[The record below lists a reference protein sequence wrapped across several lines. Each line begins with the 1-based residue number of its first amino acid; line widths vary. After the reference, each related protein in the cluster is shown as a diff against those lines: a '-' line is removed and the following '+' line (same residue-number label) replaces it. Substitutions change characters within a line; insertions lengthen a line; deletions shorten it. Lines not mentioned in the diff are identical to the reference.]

1 VTSLFDECD
10 EEDRLLLKAAVAWL
24 RDADAAEL
32 RGDWPRRLG
41 KVWGI
46 DFATAA
52 LFVHVRS
59 RDGEGD
65 TIGGRFD
72 SRTGDDSA
80 ALKKLTVA
88 VAPGAFYR
96 EHAWT
101 EADGAA
107 IRAAASALEC
117 ATALIPTA
125 SIGTLS
131 ANADAIISWLRE
143 RADERIVL
151 VSLSKG
157 GADVKAAMAHPQA
170 GSAFRSV
177 IGWINVG
184 GTTDGSPMVAWL
196 LARPWAT
203 LIYRFLFWKRG
214 RDFQFI
220 RDMDRREG
228 GSLDFELRLPS
239 HVRVLHIVGFPLR
252 RHLRNKRAA
261 AWHRRLAPW
270 GPNDGAA
277 ILADACRLPGAVLPV
292 WGADHFSKDRLDL
305 PALVAGALSSIVAG
319 ESGGRPADHA
329 TTCGDA
335 SIENREHV
343 TAGAP

>member
-1 VTSLFDECD
+1 MTSLFDEFD
-10 EEDRLLLKAAVAWL
+10 EEDRRLLDAAAAWL

-32 RGDWPRRLG
+32 RGDWSRKLAQER
-41 KVWGI
+41 GI

-52 LFVHVRS
+52 LFTHVCS
-59 RDGEGD
+59 RDASHEKLDAGLD
-65 TIGGRFD
+65 RHD
-72 SRTGDDSA
+72 GDDASA
-80 ALKKLTVA
+80 ALRGLTVA

-96 EHAWT
+96 EHPWT

-107 IRAAASALEC
+107 IRAAASALGC
-117 ATALIPTA
+117 KTALIPTT

-131 ANADAIISWLRE
+131 ANACAIISWLRE
-143 RADERIVL
+143 RTDERIVL

-157 GADVKAAMAHPQA
+157 GADVKAALARPRA
-170 GSAFRSV
+170 ETAFRPV
-177 IGWINVG
+177 VGWINVG

-196 LARPWAT
+196 LARSWAT

-220 RDMDRREG
+220 RDMDRRDG
-228 GSLDFELRLPS
+228 GALDFELRLPP
-239 HVRVLHIVGFPLR
+239 HVRAIHIAAFPLR

-261 AWHRRLAPW
+261 GWHHRLAAW

-277 ILADACRLPGAVLPV
+277 ILADACRLPGSVLPV

-305 PALVAGALSSIVAG
+305 PALVAGSLGAIVAG
-319 ESGGRPADHA
+319 DGRPANHA
-329 TTCGDA
+329 TA
-335 SIENREHV
+335 LRYAWIEKREHV
-343 TAGAP
+343 TAGTP